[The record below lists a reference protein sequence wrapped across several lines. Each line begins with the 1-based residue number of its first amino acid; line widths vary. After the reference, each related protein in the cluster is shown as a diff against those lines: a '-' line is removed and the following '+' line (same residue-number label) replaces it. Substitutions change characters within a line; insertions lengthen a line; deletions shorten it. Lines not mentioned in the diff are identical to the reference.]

1 MGSDNTF
8 TLQTM
13 FGKYPKMPLLDG
25 DTAQFFSGKVISVVG
40 GAGSIG
46 SSLVKS
52 LLESTQARVVILDN
66 DESRLHSLLVN
77 LSREHQE
84 RCKTRVADIR
94 DYYSICAAMEFA
106 DANAVI
112 HAAALKHV
120 SVLEE
125 QPREAFL
132 TNIIGTMN
140 VLKAAQKSQVADFLF
155 VSTDKAT
162 DPQGV
167 LGKTKLLGERM
178 THFSRDSFGEMRGCV
193 SAVRFGNVFLSRGS
207 VLETF
212 IASASRGEALNI
224 HDKNMTRY
232 FMELGD
238 AANIILTV
246 MALRKKKIGI
256 LNMGEPIKIMD
267 LAQKVI
273 TKLESSSEIRE
284 TEVKAGEKIH
294 ETLVSKEFGGIVENF
309 DTFTLYD
316 FQKEIDPNYFGTFFP
331 KTDSEALEIIEKA
344 MQK

>member
-1 MGSDNTF
+1 MGTDNKF

-13 FGKYPKMPLLDG
+13 FEKHPKMPALDG
-25 DTAQFFSGKVISVVG
+25 NVAKFYNGKVISVIG

-52 LLESTQARVVILDN
+52 LLESTQARVVVLDN

-77 LSREHQE
+77 LSSEHQQ

-94 DYYSICAAMEFA
+94 DYYSISAAMEFA
-106 DANAVI
+106 AADGVI

-132 TNIIGTMN
+132 TNLIGTMN
-140 VLKAAQKSQVADFLF
+140 VLKAAHASKVVDFLF

-178 THFSRDSFGEMRGCV
+178 THFYQDSFGEMLGCA

-212 IASASRGEALNI
+212 IANASRDEDLSI

-246 MALRKKKIGI
+246 MSLRQKKIGI
-256 LNMGEPIKIMD
+256 LNMGEPIKIID

-273 TKLESSSEIRE
+273 TMLESTSKIQE
-284 TEVKAGEKIH
+284 TGIKAGEKIH
-294 ETLVSKEFGGIVENF
+294 ETLVSKDFKGNVEEFE
-309 DTFTLYD
+309 TFSLYD
-316 FQKEIDPNYFGTFFP
+316 FQKELNPDYLMTAFP
-331 KTDSEALEIIEKA
+331 TSDTEALEIIEKA